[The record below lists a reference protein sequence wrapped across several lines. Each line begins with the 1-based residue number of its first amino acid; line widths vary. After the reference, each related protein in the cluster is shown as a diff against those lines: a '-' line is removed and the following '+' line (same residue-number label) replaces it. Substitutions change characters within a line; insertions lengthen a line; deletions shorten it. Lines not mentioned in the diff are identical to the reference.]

1 MSGRIRRKLYE
12 EENGDTVH
20 VLDAGGCSGMWKKRE
35 RTGCICKDKPVRWER
50 AEGQGRITV
59 VPGCGKS
66 GKEQDAS
73 VKTSQ
78 SDGKEQK
85 DKAGSEESAT
95 SEEIPAN
102 QNLLTGVLDLTEGAI
117 GKRPVAV
124 MVNNVDPAMPQY
136 GVGKADI
143 IFEIPVEGDA
153 TRFMAL
159 YGDYTAVP
167 KICAIRSCRAYFP
180 ALSEGFDAFY
190 VNWGSDDT
198 IGEYIDALNL
208 DQIDGISDGS
218 GLFGRDQARLS
229 AGYDL
234 EHTGYFDGTQFA
246 SVVQSR
252 GLRTDIEED
261 KKDAAFQF
269 YGLDEQVKPDGE
281 DCRKVDIN
289 FGAAR
294 ATLTYDEAKKVY
306 VKDLNG
312 NPQIDGN
319 TGEQLAFTNVFVLE
333 TSITVR
339 DEIGHKEV
347 DWDGASDSVGY
358 YISNGG
364 VQKIHWSKEEKN
376 EQSRLKFYDQDG
388 KEIKINRGKSY
399 IAVNYA
405 DQATFQ

>member
-1 MSGRIRRKLYE
+1 M
-12 EENGDTVH
+12 
-20 VLDAGGCSGMWKKRE
+20 KKRMLLLSM
-35 RTGCICKDKPVRWER
+35 CLMLAVI
-50 AEGQGRITV
+50 
-59 VPGCGKS
+59 PGCGKS
-66 GKEQDAS
+66 GKQQEAS
-73 VKTSQ
+73 VKASQ
-78 SDGKEQK
+78 SDAKEQK
-85 DKAGSEESAT
+85 SQDMKGSEERAS

-136 GVGKADI
+136 GIGKADI

-198 IGEYIDALNL
+198 IGEYIASLNL

-218 GLFGRDQARLS
+218 GLFGRDQVRLS

-261 KKDAAFQF
+261 KKDAAFSF
-269 YGLDEQVKPDGE
+269 YGLNEQVKPDGE
-281 DCRKVDIN
+281 DCQKVDIN

-312 NPQIDGN
+312 KPQIDGN

-376 EQSRLKFYDQDG
+376 EQSRLKFYDQNG

-399 IAVNYA
+399 IAPIRRLSNNRKKYVLQKCC
-405 DQATFQ
+405 DFHIRQSQFLWRRIFLFR